1 MTELFIR
8 GKKLNISLIFII
20 QSYFKV
26 PKDVRLNTSHFFI
39 AKIPNKR
46 ERQDTAINNSSDIST
61 KDFDNISREC
71 TAEPYSFLVNDTTLA
86 SDNPLRF
93 RKIFLTYIIKIMS
106 INDQIRDEKLQYDIN
121 REAAKI
127 LALSSGE
134 IYKYEYLT
142 GEDILPSNQQQII
155 EQPKF
160 TYSPLRKAFE
170 KQTKTIEDK
179 GQKQIK
185 GIQDKVQVKTI
196 EKYAYDSDDAPL
208 ISKQKE
214 IFNELVE
221 EKLEKI
227 TDLDKKVNSNDLIY
241 RYKGKNADV
250 KFEEFDNAIDIT
262 NKILDGKIDLAD
274 VKK

>member
-1 MTELFIR
+1 M
-8 GKKLNISLIFII
+8 
-20 QSYFKV
+20 
-26 PKDVRLNTSHFFI
+26 
-39 AKIPNKR
+39 
-46 ERQDTAINNSSDIST
+46 
-61 KDFDNISREC
+61 
-71 TAEPYSFLVNDTTLA
+71 
-86 SDNPLRF
+86 
-93 RKIFLTYIIKIMS
+93 
-106 INDQIRDEKLQYDIN
+106 
-121 REAAKI
+121 
-127 LALSSGE
+127 
-134 IYKYEYLT
+134 
-142 GEDILPSNQQQII
+142 
-155 EQPKF
+155 
-160 TYSPLRKAFE
+160 RKAFE

-196 EKYAYDSDDAPL
+196 EKYAYDSDDTPL

-227 TDLDKKVNSNDLIY
+227 TDLDKKVNSNDLIH

-250 KFEEFDNAIDIT
+250 KFEEFDNAIDIA